1 MGSRPERTQHDLKK
15 VAPTKEETCPQGFYP
30 HVTVEERAG
39 ECPVEEG
46 VDATGDR
53 VATVGRVMEGVEG
66 EDGVED
72 VVVDLPYTR
81 GGGREA

>member
-1 MGSRPERTQHDLKK
+1 
-15 VAPTKEETCPQGFYP
+15 
-30 HVTVEERAG
+30 
-39 ECPVEEG
+39 VEEG
-46 VDATGDR
+46 VDATEDR